1 MPRPRKN
8 PKDKLKKI
16 KKVKKFNW
24 TWISLKENLQ
34 YLVHISNARLM
45 SLNSN
50 RFFAGVVMLM
60 LNIGSKFITVK
71 LSKSQES
78 YLRYTLSRQFLIFAV
93 AWMGSRDIYTALF
106 LTAVF
111 VVLADYL
118 FNETSKFCILSKK
131 FKDLSNTIDTDN
143 DGIIS
148 KEELDQ
154 AIKILKK
161 AQKNKKASGSDTSK

>member
-1 MPRPRKN
+1 MPRPRKPPN
-8 PKDKLKKI
+8 VKKKKLKKFEWT
-16 KKVKKFNW
+16 FN
-24 TWISLKENLQ
+24 SFKEYLKHFIHL
-34 YLVHISNARLM
+34 SNVRLL

-50 RFFAGVVMLM
+50 RFFAGIVMLM

-71 LSKSQES
+71 LSKSQEA

-118 FNETSKFCILSKK
+118 FNETSKFCLLSKK
-131 FKDLSNTIDTDN
+131 FKDLRNMIDLDN

-148 KEELDQ
+148 NDELEQ

-161 AQKNKKASGSDTSK
+161 AQKNKKASGSIKPK